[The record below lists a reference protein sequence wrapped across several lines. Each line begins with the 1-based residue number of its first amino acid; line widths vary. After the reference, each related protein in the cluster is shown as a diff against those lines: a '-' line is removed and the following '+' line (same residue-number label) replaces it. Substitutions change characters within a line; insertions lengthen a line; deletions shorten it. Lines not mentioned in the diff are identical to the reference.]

1 MFNKRA
7 QGVVWKLLL
16 LHSYKRKQ
24 PFNTNQEY
32 RGYYIVTPL
41 VTSQVLLEFPLPRNT
56 TEQPKQQKAHTTT
69 NSVTL
74 QSNACSAG
82 SITHILKTT

>member
-1 MFNKRA
+1 MEA
-7 QGVVWKLLL
+7 TVTSLLQKKAAL
-16 LHSYKRKQ
+16 QHKPRIPWL
-24 PFNTNQEY
+24 
-32 RGYYIVTPL
+32 YIVTPL

-82 SITHILKTT
+82 SITHILKTTWMG